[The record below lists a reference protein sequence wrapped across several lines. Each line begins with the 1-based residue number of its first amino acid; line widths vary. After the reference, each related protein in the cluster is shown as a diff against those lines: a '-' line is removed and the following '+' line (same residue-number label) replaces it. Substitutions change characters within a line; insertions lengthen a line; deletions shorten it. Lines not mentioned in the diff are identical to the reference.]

1 MADVSATV
9 LRDVSTSLGALIRA
23 QVFVETPGDV
33 DVEFHSPGTEDP
45 VKQGRRPLILVYL
58 YRVAENPFLR
68 NAPAELVRTPQGFVR
83 QAAPVAVDLLYL
95 MVAYA
100 QNPETELILIDGLKR
115 LFADVPALEGDA
127 LKGGLREAGN
137 ARIGLAPDDL
147 TLDQIHQVW
156 ASFPNKGYRL
166 SLFYIASPVR
176 IPRATREPVNRVLQL
191 QTRIGPAAKGG
202 RKEPR

>member
-1 MADVSATV
+1 M
-9 LRDVSTSLGALIRA
+9 STSLAALIRA
-23 QVFVETPGDV
+23 HVFVEHPGDV
-33 DVEFHSPGTEDP
+33 DVEFHSPSADDP

-58 YRVAENPFLR
+58 YRVAENPYLR
-68 NAPAELVRTPQGFVR
+68 NAPPELVRTPKGFVR
-83 QAAPVAVDLLYL
+83 QAAPVAVDLLYM

-137 ARIGLAPDDL
+137 VRIGLAPDDL

-166 SLFYIASPVR
+166 SLFYVASPVL
-176 IPRATREPVNRVLQL
+176 IPRATREPVDRVLEV
-191 QTRIGPAAKGG
+191 QTRVRIGAPGG
-202 RKEPR
+202 SGERP